1 MGSLSCYYWAR
12 MREQQRLVHN
22 TFTKICFILLV
33 NFVIT
38 IDSVITENQG
48 SGHGNVERERE
59 ARRMKQTSLSREQG
73 LALLRKYNKE
83 PFHILHG
90 LTVEGVMEWYAE
102 QLGYGDEKAFWGMAG
117 LLHDIDFELYPEE
130 HCERAPELLRDGGA
144 EEDLV
149 HAVVSHGYGIRVD
162 VAPEHEM
169 EKVLFAADE
178 LTGLIWAAAKMRP
191 SKSTKDM
198 ELSSLKKKFKDKKF
212 AAGCSRDVIRRG
224 ADQLGWELD
233 KLMEQTILAMR
244 SCEDRVNKEM
254 EELEF

>member
-1 MGSLSCYYWAR
+1 
-12 MREQQRLVHN
+12 
-22 TFTKICFILLV
+22 
-33 NFVIT
+33 
-38 IDSVITENQG
+38 
-48 SGHGNVERERE
+48 
-59 ARRMKQTSLSREQG
+59 MKQTALSREQG

-102 QLGYGDEKAFWGMAG
+102 QLGCGDEKAFWGMAG

-178 LTGLIWAAAKMRP
+178 LTGLIWAAALMRP

-198 ELSSLKKKFKDKKF
+198 ELKSLKKKYKSKGF
-212 AAGCSRDVIRRG
+212 AAGCSREVIERG
-224 ADQLGWELD
+224 ADQLGWPLE
-233 KLMEQTILAMR
+233 KLLTMTLQAMADSEDEINQEIL
-244 SCEDRVNKEM
+244 
-254 EELEF
+254 